1 MSSTPLFFEDV
12 EVGDRI
18 PEWSRTTGIENW
30 NRYAAVNDEFVGIHM
45 DDEVGRAAGNAQG
58 AFGMGNLRWAY
69 LLNALRA
76 WAGEEAGIRSLEVQY
91 RAINQKN
98 ETLTCVAT
106 VRAKSVEGG
115 EHLVHLD
122 VDVLNPEGKG
132 TTPGRAV
139 LVLPSRAG
147 G

>member
-1 MSSTPLFFEDV
+1 
-12 EVGDRI
+12 
-18 PEWSRTTGIENW
+18 
-30 NRYAAVNDEFVGIHM
+30 M
-45 DDEVGRAAGNAQG
+45 DDDAGRAAGNAQG

-76 WAGEEAGIRSLEVQY
+76 WAGEEAEIRSLDVQY

-106 VRAKSVEGG
+106 VRDKTVEGG
-115 EHLVHLD
+115 EHRVMLD
-122 VDVLNPEGKG
+122 VDVLNPSGKG

-139 LVLPSRAG
+139 LVLPSKNAA
-147 G
+147 